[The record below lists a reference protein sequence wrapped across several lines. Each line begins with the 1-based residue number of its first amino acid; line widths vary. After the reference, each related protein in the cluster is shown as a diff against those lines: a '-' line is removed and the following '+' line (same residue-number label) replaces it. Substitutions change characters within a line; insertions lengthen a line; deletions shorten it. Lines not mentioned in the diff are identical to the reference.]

1 MRHFSMHYAPR
12 GRCRPLRHALLA
24 AVLATVPASPL
35 LAQRPG
41 TQGLNPDISAIG
53 DLFFDLSPTRPK
65 FTEGERFALTE
76 VELGIQAFVD
86 PFFRADFFLG
96 LHDGEIEV
104 EEGYVTA
111 LSLPGALQARLG
123 RFALPFG
130 KASLIHRPE
139 LVTVEYPHVIQQYFG
154 PEGLRATGI
163 GVSRIFA
170 PLGLFQELQVY
181 ALSGLGEAHAHEGE
195 EEIPIP
201 PDVELI
207 DAERSGLEQFAFMAH
222 LRTYKDL
229 SPASNIEVGLS
240 AATSHVERF
249 RPEDCPNAGPCPA
262 VLLAEFRS
270 QRLWGANVIYRWRP
284 PEQAIYRSFQW
295 SAEVV
300 GNDGPEA
307 HSVGLF
313 TQAQVQL
320 SRRTYLG
327 ARFDAVQGAGDQE
340 IHVETFGQNR
350 VIEVESHEGGEW
362 FRAASGYFT
371 FFPSEFSRFRLGL
384 ERSFGES
391 EREWRAVLQTTFS
404 IGPHRP
410 HAF

>member
-1 MRHFSMHYAPR
+1 MSD
-12 GRCRPLRHALLA
+12 GWTLRALRVALLGT
-24 AVLATVPASPL
+24 VLGGTSPA

-53 DLFFDLSPTRPK
+53 DLFFDLSPERPR
-65 FTEGERFALTE
+65 FTESGERFALAE

-96 LHDGEIEV
+96 LHEGQIEV

-130 KASLIHRPE
+130 KINLTHRPE
-139 LVTVEYPHVIQQYFG
+139 LLTVEYPHVIQQYFTE
-154 PEGLRATGI
+154 EGFRAA
-163 GVSRIFA
+163 GVGLSRIFA
-170 PLGLFQELQVY
+170 PFGVFQELQFYV
-181 ALSGLGEAHAHEGE
+181 LSGLGEADAHGAAEGAAHGLE
-195 EEIPIP
+195 EEAIPE
-201 PDVELI
+201 DVELI
-207 DAERSGLEQFAFMAH
+207 DAERSGIEQFAFMAN
-222 LRTYKDL
+222 LRTYHDL
-229 SPASNIEVGLS
+229 STASNIEVGLS
-240 AATSHVERF
+240 AASGHVERL
-249 RPEDCPNAGPCPA
+249 RTGDCPDAGPCPA
-262 VLLAEFRS
+262 VLLAGFRS
-270 QRLWGANVIYRWRP
+270 QRFWGANIIYRWRP

-300 GNDGPEA
+300 GHDGPEA
-307 HSVGLF
+307 TNIGLF

-327 ARFDAVQGAGDQE
+327 ARFDAVQAAGDQE
-340 IHVETFGQNR
+340 IHVEGVGPDR
-350 VIEVESHEGGEW
+350 VIEVEPHEGGEW

-384 ERSFGES
+384 ERSFGTG
-391 EREWRAVLQTTFS
+391 EREWRAVFQTTFS